1 MPYNKAYFFA
11 KNLPKTVPNSDYI
24 ALYLDMVKL

>member
-1 MPYNKAYFFA
+1 MPYNKAYNIE